1 MTDIEKL
8 LAQLNE
14 NQQEA
19 VLENSSPL
27 LVLAGAGSGKTRVIT
42 TKIAYC
48 IEKLG
53 IAPYNILA
61 VTFTNKASKEMRER
75 VESMLPDSTYAKDC
89 NIRTFHAFGAWLL
102 RRFGTEIGLDSNFTI
117 YDDDDSLSL
126 LASCYPNHNKK
137 ELQPVMKRISF
148 AKDRGLGCHDNLD
161 SLKADS
167 TFQRMFEAYENK
179 LHRVGNVD
187 FADLISRSIELLDAR
202 PEVLAWVHN
211 RFKVILVDE
220 YQDSNIAQF
229 ELLRR
234 LVGPSCFICV
244 VGDDDQSIYRFRGAE
259 VQNILSF
266 PEVYPGTK
274 VVKLEQNYRSS
285 QNILAVAN
293 SVIKNNKGRHEK
305 KLWTANT
312 VGSKPI
318 LLYVQDETDEAL
330 RVGNVL
336 LKDRSY
342 DNSAILYRT
351 NAQSVAFET
360 MFKRLNIPYK
370 VVGALQFY
378 DREEIKDVLALL
390 FLLMNS
396 KDEVNFKRMINK
408 PARGIGEGGLENIL
422 SFASQA
428 EGDLF
433 VTLEKAVASNNL
445 SAKAH
450 NGASAFLSMFVE
462 ANRLL
467 DSEELVECVNYLIRK
482 SGLLDYYKK
491 IDNQNST
498 GKVDNLEALVNALA
512 SYDSSK
518 DGLALFL
525 EQLCLDPTTLGKE
538 DPRDK
543 PGVTL
548 ITMHNTKG
556 LEFDRVFIAGL
567 EDELF
572 PGKASEND
580 DDVEEERRIFYVA
593 ITRARKDLYLLSAK
607 ARRIWGK
614 TSFQHPSRFLDEI
627 EPVRLSVQGQ
637 KPGTMGNGWE
647 SEGYQGM
654 GRLGERRANLKS
666 FDDRLQ
672 PGRGDAGTKLYSGS
686 NLIHQGFGAKTKTF
700 AMEKS
705 NEELEGESLFPL
717 GQRVYSDQ
725 YGEGEV
731 INLKKS
737 GDREVI
743 DVKFSGG
750 RKATFIS
757 KFATLEKIGRD

>member
-1 MTDIEKL
+1 MADIENL
-8 LAQLNE
+8 LGQLNE
-14 NQQEA
+14 NQREA
-19 VLENSSPL
+19 VLENSAPL

-53 IAPYNILA
+53 IAPYRILA

-75 VESMLPDSTYAKDC
+75 VESMLGGNDFAKDC

-102 RRFGTEIGLDSNFTI
+102 RRFGTEIGLDPNFTI

-126 LASCYPNHNKK
+126 LASCYPEHKKK

-148 AKDRGLGCHDNLD
+148 AKDRGLGCHDNL
-161 SLKADS
+161 SSIKADS
-167 TFQRMFEAYENK
+167 TFPRMFEAYENK

-202 PEVLAWVHN
+202 ADVQAWVHK
-211 RFKVILVDE
+211 RFQVVLVDE

-266 PEVYPGTK
+266 PEVYAGTK

-285 QNILAVAN
+285 QSILAVAN
-293 SVIKNNKGRHEK
+293 TVIGNNKGRHQK
-305 KLWTANT
+305 KLWTANPK
-312 VGSKPI
+312 GAKPN
-318 LLYVQDETDEAL
+318 LLYVQDETDEAQ
-330 RVGNVL
+330 RVGNVVL
-336 LKDRSY
+336 RDRNF
-342 DNSAILYRT
+342 DGSAILYRT

-360 MFKRLNIPYK
+360 TFKRMHIPYK

-378 DREEIKDVLALL
+378 DREEVKDVLALL
-390 FLLMNS
+390 FLLVNS
-396 KDEVNFKRMINK
+396 KDEVNFKRMVNK
-408 PARGIGEGGLENIL
+408 PARGIGEGGIEKIL
-422 SFASQA
+422 SFANES

-433 VTLEKAVASNNL
+433 ITLEKAIASGIL
-445 SAKAH
+445 GGKAQ
-450 NGASAFLSMFVE
+450 NGARSFLAMFKE
-462 ANRLL
+462 AERLL
-467 DSEELVECVNYLIRK
+467 DSQELVECVNYLIRE

-512 SYDSSK
+512 SYDSSV

-572 PGKASEND
+572 PGKASESD
-580 DDVEEERRIFYVA
+580 DDIEEERRIFYVA
-593 ITRARKDLYLLSAK
+593 VTRAKKELYLLSAK

-614 TSFQHPSRFLDEI
+614 TSYQHPSRFLEEI
-627 EPVRLSVQGQ
+627 QPDQVSVQGQ
-637 KPGTMGNGWE
+637 KPGTLGNGWE
-647 SEGYQGM
+647 NGGYQGLGM
-654 GRLGERRANLKS
+654 LGEKRARSNT
-666 FDDRLQ
+666 F
-672 PGRGDAGTKLYSGS
+672 GDGTKPRRESFSTNIPSGN
-686 NLIHQGFGAKTKTF
+686 NLIHQGFGAKEKTF
-700 AMEKS
+700 EMKKS
-705 NEELEGESLFPL
+705 HEEASGESLFPL

-731 INLKKS
+731 INLKTS

-743 DVKFSGG
+743 DVRFSGG

-757 KFATLEKIGRD
+757 KFAALEKIGRD

>member
-1 MTDIEKL
+1 MAEIENL
-8 LAQLNE
+8 LGQLND
-14 NQQEA
+14 NQKEA
-19 VLENSSPL
+19 VLENSAPL

-53 IAPYNILA
+53 IAPYKILA

-75 VESMLPDSTYAKDC
+75 VGSLLPGRGYEQEC

-126 LASCYPNHNKK
+126 LASCYPNHKKK

-148 AKDRGLGCHDNLD
+148 AKDRGLGCHDNLA
-161 SLKADS
+161 SIKADS
-167 TFQRMFEAYENK
+167 TFPRMFEAYENK
-179 LHRVGNVD
+179 LHKVGNVD
-187 FADLISRSIELLDAR
+187 FADLITRSIELLDAR
-202 PEVLAWVHN
+202 PEVLAWVHK
-211 RFKVILVDE
+211 RFQVILVDE

-234 LVGPSCFICV
+234 LVGPTCFVCV

-285 QNILAVAN
+285 QSILAVAN
-293 SVIKNNKGRHEK
+293 TVIGHNKGRHQK
-305 KLWTANT
+305 KLWTANPK
-312 VGSKPI
+312 GAKPN
-318 LLYVQDETDEAL
+318 LLYVQDETDEAQ
-330 RVGNVL
+330 RVGNIL
-336 LKDRSY
+336 SKDKDY

-360 MFKRLNIPYK
+360 TFKRMHIPYK

-378 DREEIKDVLALL
+378 DREEVKDVLALL
-390 FLLMNS
+390 FLLMNG

-408 PARGIGEGGLENIL
+408 PARGIGEGGIEKI
-422 SFASQA
+422 FAYSGQS
-428 EGDLF
+428 GDDLF
-433 VTLEKAVASNNL
+433 LTLEKAVASGVL
-445 SAKAH
+445 AGKAQS
-450 NGASAFLSMFVE
+450 GARSFLSMFKE

-467 DSEELVECVNYLIRK
+467 DSEELVGCVNFLIRE
-482 SGLLDYYKK
+482 SGLLEYYRK
-491 IDNQNST
+491 IDSQNST

-512 SYDSSK
+512 SYDSSR

-572 PGKASEND
+572 PGKASESD
-580 DDVEEERRIFYVA
+580 DDIEEERRIFYVA
-593 ITRARKDLYLLSAK
+593 VTRARKDLYLLSAK

-614 TSFQHPSRFLDEI
+614 TNFQHPCRFLDEI
-627 EPVRLSVQGQ
+627 GPELVSVQGV
-637 KPGTMGNGWE
+637 KPGTMSNGWE
-647 SEGYQGM
+647 GGGYQGFGM
-654 GRLGERRANLKS
+654 LDERRARSSS
-666 FDDRLQ
+666 F
-672 PGRGDAGTKLYSGS
+672 GDGSKPRREPMGTRIPPKN
-686 NLIHQGFGAKTKTF
+686 NLIHQGFGDKAKTFEMKKRH
-700 AMEKS
+700 EES
-705 NEELEGESLFPL
+705 NGESLFPL
-717 GQRVYSDQ
+717 GQKVYSDQ

-743 DVKFSGG
+743 DVRFSGG

-757 KFATLEKIGRD
+757 KFAALEKIGRD